1 MNYLLD
7 THTFLW
13 TIADSGKLPESVRAI
28 IISPANEI
36 YVSAVSFW
44 EIGIKSRLGKLDLGN
59 LVPEQL
65 VSIAEEM
72 EFQTISLTPE
82 EASTSTML
90 KETEHKDPF
99 DRMLVR
105 QAIQRNFVIISK
117 DRKFS
122 KFEPFGLKIIWG

>member
-13 TIADSGKLPESVRAI
+13 AIADSGKLPQPVREI
-28 IISPANEI
+28 IISPSNEI
-36 YVSAVSFW
+36 HVSAVTFW

-59 LVPEQL
+59 LSPARCVP
-65 VSIAEEM
+65 IAEEM

-82 EASTSTML
+82 EASTYAAL
-90 KETEHKDPF
+90 KETDHKDPF
-99 DRMLVR
+99 DRMLVW

-117 DRKFS
+117 VRKFA
-122 KFEPFGLKIIWG
+122 KFEPFGLKIAWG

>member
-13 TIADSGKLPESVRAI
+13 TIADSGKLPPSIRDLIVL
-28 IISPANEI
+28 PTNEI

-44 EIGIKSRLGKLDLGN
+44 EISIKSRLGKLDLGN
-59 LVPEQL
+59 LASEQF

-72 EFQTISLTPE
+72 EFQTISLTAE
-82 EASTSTML
+82 EASTYARL

-99 DRMLVR
+99 DRMLVW

-117 DRKFS
+117 DRKFA

>member
-13 TIADSGKLPESVRAI
+13 TIADSGKLPQAVREI

-82 EASTSTML
+82 EASTYARL

-99 DRMLVR
+99 DRMLVW
-105 QAIQRNFVIISK
+105 QAIQRNFVIVSK
-117 DRKFS
+117 DGKFA

>member
-13 TIADSGKLPESVRAI
+13 AIADSGKLPKPAREI
-28 IISPANEI
+28 IVSPENEI
-36 YVSAVSFW
+36 YISAVTFW

-59 LVPEQL
+59 LAPEQL

-72 EFQTISLTPE
+72 EFQTISLTAE
-82 EASTSTML
+82 EASTYSRL
-90 KETEHKDPF
+90 KETHHKDPF
-99 DRMLVR
+99 DRMLVW

-117 DRKFS
+117 DRKFA
-122 KFEPFGLKIIWG
+122 KFEPFGLKISWD

>member
-13 TIADSGKLPESVRAI
+13 AIADSGKLPKPAREI
-28 IISPANEI
+28 IVSPENEI
-36 YVSAVSFW
+36 YVSAVTFW

-59 LVPEQL
+59 LVSEQL

-72 EFQTISLTPE
+72 EFQTISLTAE
-82 EASTSTML
+82 EASTYSTL
-90 KETEHKDPF
+90 KEARYEAHHKDPF
-99 DRMLVR
+99 DRMLVW

-117 DRKFS
+117 DRKF
-122 KFEPFGLKIIWG
+122 